1 MKDFYEVLGVKKDA
15 SQDQIKK
22 AYRGKAVN
30 AHPDKG
36 GSQEDMAELSRA
48 YSTLKDNVKRI
59 EYDRTGKEPEDTQ
72 SLSRDIIMNV
82 FIDILNL
89 PEEPVNCLATA
100 IASINNRI
108 HDLNKERKGVV
119 GKINSLKQ
127 RRTRITKK
135 KEDNQVNLWQ
145 VLIDKQLEGGNGIIA
160 EVDKRIKAH
169 EDALKM
175 LEDYEG
181 DEVFKIKV
189 TDIMT
194 GTYTTSASTT
204 Y

>member
-1 MKDFYEVLGVKKDA
+1 VKDFYEVLGVKKDA

>member
-1 MKDFYEVLGVKKDA
+1 MKDFYDVLGVKKDA

-48 YSTLKDNVKRI
+48 YSTLKDPITRI
-59 EYDRTGKEPEDTQ
+59 EYDRTGKEPEDTK

-82 FIDILNL
+82 FIDVLKLSDEPPNL
-89 PEEPVNCLATA
+89 LAYAVASVNSR
-100 IASINNRI
+100 IAN
-108 HDLNKERKGVV
+108 LLKEKRQVASKFDNLKRK
-119 GKINSLKQ
+119 
-127 RRTRITKK
+127 RTRITKK
-135 KEDNQVNLWQ
+135 KEGSELNLWQ
-145 VLIDKQLEGGNGIIA
+145 VLIDKQLEAGNGILN

-181 DEVFKIKV
+181 NDVASFV
-189 TDIMT
+189 QYAYTSTMT
-194 GTYTTSASTT
+194 STSS